1 MSLRRQIALLSLVIG
16 FSSCDASG
24 PEGPVLELAR
34 ARTIWNGSS
43 IASYEYVVAN
53 SCFCGMGGV
62 PVRIVVQ
69 NSVIQ
74 SMTIVSTGQPVP
86 PTMAASYRTI
96 DGLFGVID
104 DAIRRDAAQITA
116 TYSPTYG
123 FPNEVF
129 IDYSKNTADE
139 EFGFAISGFT
149 RR

>member
-34 ARTIWNGSS
+34 AKTIWNTSS
-43 IASYEYVVAN
+43 VASYEYVVAN

-74 SMTIVSTGQPVP
+74 SMTVVSAITVRPPPV
-86 PTMAASYRTI
+86 R
-96 DGLFGVID
+96 
-104 DAIRRDAAQITA
+104 
-116 TYSPTYG
+116 
-123 FPNEVF
+123 
-129 IDYSKNTADE
+129 
-139 EFGFAISGFT
+139 
-149 RR
+149 